1 MTYVSREKLFQTPV
15 ITGLVSQIDV
25 PGSLFQRFYGLAGRG
40 KPVQGRHTGWDLFH
54 ATRSVA
60 GVRSPRSGPAM
71 RDRKP
76 YGSKSAQLLR
86 LHEKMI
92 IFDEDLMRYRP
103 AGAPIGSIDD
113 SGKAYVRQQM
123 GYFSQVFR
131 NTREWAVSRM
141 FRGGFGVK
149 SVGDELLLCESG
161 DADALFTIDYEI
173 PAGHKA
179 QLDVSGSGDII
190 DTSWDDPAAD
200 IVSQFTRLD
209 VQAERVSGYPTRH
222 IWINGNTAQYLFENT
237 QLATV
242 RGTSVRVFDTLSRRE
257 IDPASKLPD
266 TGYDIVFGAM
276 PLHRFHVYNG
286 GLVAPGTAENY
297 SSQIASGNYEFF
309 IPDNYAIITPE
320 PSADWCEM
328 HSGSE
333 YIRENVTSSMR
344 EVYGMNAWSTPVIDP
359 PGQEV
364 KMVDNFLPVLYIP
377 RALFYAEVIF
387 A

>member
-1 MTYVSREKLFQTPV
+1 MTFVSREKLFQTPV

-60 GVRSPRSGPAM
+60 GVRAPRSGPAT

-86 LHEKMI
+86 LHEKMV

-113 SGKAYVRQQM
+113 GGKAYVRQQL

-131 NTREWAVSRM
+131 NTREWVVSRM

-149 SVGDELLLCESG
+149 SVGDELRLCEFSDS
-161 DADALFTIDYEI
+161 DAIFKVDYEL
-173 PAGHKA
+173 PAGHKD
-179 QLDVSGSGDII
+179 QLDVTGSGDII
-190 DTSWDDPAAD
+190 DTSWDDASAD
-200 IVSQFTRLD
+200 IVSQITKLD

-222 IWINGNTAQYLFENT
+222 IWLNGNTAYYLFENT
-237 QLATV
+237 QLASI
-242 RGTSVRVFDTLSRRE
+242 RGTSVRIFDTLSRRE

-297 SSQIASGNYEFF
+297 ASQIASANYQFF

-320 PSADWCEM
+320 PSPDWCEM

-333 YIRENVTSSMR
+333 YIRENVTSQMR

-387 A
+387 